1 MNKIKIFKKVL
12 SILIIV
18 LLFVVGISQSIF
30 VYAADNGIGTINE
43 TTSRTIV
50 PGATYTY
57 TESDNGSPQKNYVFE
72 YNPKVANV
80 EALAVY
86 GQYAFGGDTL
96 STNIALAQS
105 KNYTVIAGVNGS
117 PFDTSNG
124 TTVGT
129 LISDGRI
136 ISANAGASSYD
147 SFAIK
152 DDGSMFISASN
163 LTFKYTTSSGKEI
176 NINTINKQKK
186 TVNNNVYL
194 YTNDYYSD
202 TTSLAASTEVILTV
216 TSGYAGIGKKLVC
229 TVDEIKTNAKQTAIP
244 KGKVALVGNS
254 IAELGDIKVGEQ
266 VTFDFIN
273 NDKGNDWESVKQSIC
288 GFYEILKDGNYV
300 NTSDPAVHPRTTIGF
315 KEDGSIVL
323 YVVDGRQPTFSVG
336 LTDLACAQY
345 MKSLGCVAAIRMDG
359 GGSSTMGLRMPGD
372 KTITTVNS
380 PSDGQERNDADG
392 LLIVLK
398 EDYDQT
404 IGNET
409 LLHAYP
415 NKVNVL
421 ENTVL
426 DINVKATDERY
437 NPKET
442 PSYTMSVEN
451 GCGSITSDN
460 KFQAKSGT
468 GEGKIKITSG
478 NANTYVDVKVTNK
491 VDELYATVNNLALS
505 PNETVNINVKAYYN
519 DGLLICSNESFNW
532 TCSPE
537 VGVINN
543 KGVFKATSN
552 AGVSGKITISHG
564 SASFDIMV
572 TVGQLPKEITGFEND
587 SCGSGSGQ
595 WRNNQVNGGTGSCSI
610 NDNLEYVRYG
620 KKSLKIDFN
629 LAGTTGTVGTQI
641 WTGSLMQ
648 IEGTPTAIGMWV
660 YATPSAKGAWIRIQ
674 YKESGSSGAK
684 YADFG
689 HIDWEGW
696 KYLEASI
703 DGTVK
708 FPISVQYLIRIMAV
722 TPEERI
728 DGTIYVDQLR
738 AVYGFSNDDFISPE
752 ISNITPSENGVT
764 TLTTQTISFDI
775 TDSKSGINKDKTEFY
790 LDGKKIDNILF
801 KEISGG
807 YNVSWTP
814 SSLIPL
820 NEGKHL
826 IKVRIEDNYENFTTK
841 EWELTVNSKAPSFM
855 LEYNSEVEV
864 EQENVITLNASSLLF
879 KNVKFNLIYNSEEI
893 EILEIIALNGLTVES
908 TKIET
913 DKLFYILTITNAN
926 YIDEAKAILQIKYK
940 SLVEG
945 TTKLEIEE
953 DEFESS
959 SIEGLKAGL
968 GLSNITIS
976 STKKAYDFSN
986 FISLVEKVNSENVL
1000 ESYADIKAA
1009 LVEYNNIINL
1019 EITDENALSAK
1030 TKLEKAVSD
1039 FNKIVELIDQV
1050 DKQSSKLEE
1059 LLGGR

>member
-1 MNKIKIFKKVL
+1 MKKIKFVKKIV
-12 SILIIV
+12 SSFIII
-18 LLFVVGISQSIF
+18 LLFIIGISQNIF
-30 VYAADNGIGTINE
+30 VFAADNGIGTVNE
-43 TTSRTIV
+43 TTTRTIV

-72 YNPKVANV
+72 YNPKVAQV

-136 ISANAGASSYD
+136 ISANAGKSSYD

-152 DDGSMFISASN
+152 DDGTMFISASN
-163 LTFKYTTSSGKEI
+163 LTFKYTTSDGKDV

-186 TVNNNVYL
+186 QANNNVYL

-202 TTSLAASTEVILTV
+202 TTSLVASTEVILTIN
-216 TSGYAGIGKKLVC
+216 SGYAGIGQKLVC
-229 TVDEIKTNAKQTAIP
+229 TVDEIKTNAKQTKIP
-244 KGKVALVGNS
+244 QGKVALVGND
-254 IAELGDIKVGEQ
+254 IAALGNIKAGDQ
-266 VTFDFIN
+266 LTFDFIN
-273 NDKGNDWESVKQSIC
+273 NDTSNDWSKVKQSIC

-300 NTSDPAVHPRTTIGF
+300 NTSDPSVHPRTTIGF
-315 KEDGSIVL
+315 KADGSIVL

-398 EDYDQT
+398 NDYNQT
-404 IGNET
+404 VGSET
-409 LLHAYP
+409 ILHAYP
-415 NKVNVL
+415 NNVNVL

-426 DINVKATDERY
+426 DIDVKATDERY
-437 NPKET
+437 NPKEA
-442 PSYTMSVEN
+442 PEYTMMVEG
-451 GCGSITSDN
+451 GCGTITSDN

-468 GEGKIKITSG
+468 GEGKVKISSG
-478 NANTYVDVKVTNK
+478 SASTYVDVKVTNK

-505 PNETVNINVKAYYN
+505 PNETVNINVKAYYD
-519 DGLLICSNESFNW
+519 DGLLICSNESFTW

-537 VGVINN
+537 VGIVNN

-564 SASFDIMV
+564 NASFDIMV

-587 SCGSGSGQ
+587 ACGTGSGQ

-610 NDNLEYVRYG
+610 NDDLQYVRYG

-660 YATPSAKGAWIRIQ
+660 YATSSAKGAWIRIQ

-696 KYLEASI
+696 KYLEAPI
-703 DGTVK
+703 DGSVK
-708 FPISVQYLIRIMAV
+708 YPISVQYLIRIMAV

-728 DGTIYVDQLR
+728 NGTIYVDQLR

-764 TLTTQTISFDI
+764 SLTSQTISFDI
-775 TDSKSGINKDKTEFY
+775 KDDKSGINKDKTEFY

-801 KEISGG
+801 KEINGG
-807 YNVSWTP
+807 YTVSWTP

-820 NEGKHL
+820 NEGEHT
-826 IKVRIEDNYENFTTK
+826 IQVRIEDNYENFTTK
-841 EWELTVNSKAPSFM
+841 EWKLTVSKNATTVSTK
-855 LEYNSEVEV
+855 YNSTVEI
-864 EQENVITLNASSLLF
+864 ESINTITLSASKLSF
-879 KNVKFNLIYNSEEI
+879 NQAMFTINVDKAQV
-893 EILEIIALNGLTVES
+893 EILEVNGLNGVVATLTENEGKYFVVIENSTKVDEAKDFVEIKYKTLVEGEVRISFKDFTIDEVQTVLVSDVVVES
-908 TKIET
+908 T
-913 DKLFYILTITNAN
+913 A
-926 YIDEAKAILQIKYK
+926 
-940 SLVEG
+940 
-945 TTKLEIEE
+945 
-953 DEFESS
+953 
-959 SIEGLKAGL
+959 
-968 GLSNITIS
+968 
-976 STKKAYDFSN
+976 KAYDFTN
-986 FISLVEKVNSENVL
+986 FISLVNKINSDNVL
-1000 ESYADIKAA
+1000 SSYADIKAA
-1009 LVEYNNIINL
+1009 IDEYKNIKDL
-1019 EITDENALSAK
+1019 DITDENALAAK
-1030 TKLEKAVSD
+1030 TKLEKAISD
-1039 FNKIVELIDQV
+1039 YNNIVQLIDKADQA
-1050 DKQSSKLEE
+1050 SSKLEE